1 MRRYTSIFTFLMLLA
16 LMGLSAFA
24 QAEMYDDPK
33 AEYTFEIPDPKWK
46 PVPKT
51 STLDTGIDLVYV
63 DRMDGFLQ
71 IRKSTTS
78 EDEMLSEVI
87 IREQEQRLQVLPGY
101 VAGKEENFVGNLK
114 GKAFNYEYV
123 RSGKPMSGRIYF
135 LKVDDKTVYLLKFTG
150 LKDKLR
156 AVRTHTDIIART
168 FKLK

>member
-1 MRRYTSIFTFLMLLA
+1 MLFTLV
-16 LMGLSAFA
+16 GHSAFA
-24 QAEMYDDPK
+24 QNANIHDDPK
-33 AEYTFEIPDPKWK
+33 AEYTFEIPDPLWK

-51 STLDTGIDLVYV
+51 STLDSNVEMVYV
-63 DRMDGFLQ
+63 DRNDGFLQ
-71 IRKSTTS
+71 IRKTNTT

-101 VAGKEENFVGNLK
+101 VAGKEENFTGNLK

-135 LKVDDKTVYLLKFTG
+135 LKVDDKTVYMLKFSG
-150 LKDKLR
+150 QRDKLR
-156 AVRTHTDIIART
+156 SIRTHTDIIART